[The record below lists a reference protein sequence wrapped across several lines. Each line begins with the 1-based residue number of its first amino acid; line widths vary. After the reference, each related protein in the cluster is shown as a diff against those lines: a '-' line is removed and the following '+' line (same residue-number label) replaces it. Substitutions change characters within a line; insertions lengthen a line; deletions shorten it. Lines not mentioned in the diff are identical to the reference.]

1 MADTRSPLS
10 TFEGQRA
17 QIRAVTLSHGVIRPN
32 LVDAVDFMPALTVT
46 RVPEFDNETDA
57 LIFETF
63 DGVNGRMSYTQS
75 NQGLLEALIMDRDP
89 TVERILVDP
98 ARMKQF
104 QLFAN
109 LKGQDG
115 NIKGSYLIHT
125 CKIVGNPFTSTVKE
139 GAKASVEFEAINAYQ
154 LRGLGLLYTRATKA
168 EAPETMPTSPVL
180 GTTSTGGTLVPDT
193 YYIRITAVTAS
204 GETAGSNEAAVEV
217 PAGTNTNIISVTLP
231 VVAGDV
237 TGHNVYVSNRS
248 NDEKFVAVDVTTSY
262 DILALPSPTSAK
274 VPNIDSTGAPQM
286 SGDKDISSGAIT
298 LDKAAY
304 KFPNTGLD
312 YMLIMKNGSVVAS
325 PNKVASEDNFWFNAA
340 GTTFNLRTPA
350 ADAEWWDIFTAYTL

>member
-1 MADTRSPLS
+1 MADTRAPLS

-17 QIRAVTLSHGVIRPN
+17 QIRAVTKSHGVIRPN
-32 LVDAVDFMPALTVT
+32 LVDAVDFTPALTVT

-57 LIFETF
+57 LIFKTF

-75 NQGLLEALIMDRDP
+75 NQGLLEALVMDRDP
-89 TVERILVDP
+89 TVEQILVDP
-98 ARMKQF
+98 ANMQPF

-115 NIKGSYLIHT
+115 NIKGSYLIHSAQV
-125 CKIVGNPFTSTVKE
+125 VGNPFTSTIKE
-139 GAKASVEFEAINAYQ
+139 GAKSVVEFEAINAYQ
-154 LRGLGLLYTRATKA
+154 LRGLGLLYTRATKS
-168 EAPETMPTSPVL
+168 EAPETTPTQPVV
-180 GTTSTGGTLVPDT
+180 GTSTTGGTLVPDT
-193 YYIRITAVTAS
+193 YYLRITAVTAS
-204 GETAGSNEAAVEV
+204 GETKGSNEAAIVI

-231 VVAGDV
+231 AIAGDV
-237 TGHNVYVSNRS
+237 TGHNVYCWNRS
-248 NDEKFVAVDVTTSY
+248 NNALFVAVDATTSY

-274 VPNIDSTGAPQM
+274 VPNVDTSGAPQM
-286 SGDKDISSGAIT
+286 SGDKDISSLAIT

-312 YMLIMKNGSVVAS
+312 YMLVMKNGEVIAS

-340 GTTFNLRTPA
+340 GTTFNIRTAPA
-350 ADAEWWDIFTAYTL
+350 DDERWDIFTAYTL